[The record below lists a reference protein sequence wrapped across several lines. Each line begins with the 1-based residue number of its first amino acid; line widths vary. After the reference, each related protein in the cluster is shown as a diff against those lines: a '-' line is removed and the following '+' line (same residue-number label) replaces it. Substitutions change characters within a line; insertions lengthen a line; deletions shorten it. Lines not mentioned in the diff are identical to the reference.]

1 MKLPVS
7 GTRTGTRRNKKH
19 PVGKI
24 DPDTGDAVYK
34 PEYISRMA
42 EAGTPL
48 PARNATVLPETFTVS
63 DIRKSTIRDFG
74 HTYFLEQI
82 ARSIGLENI
91 LSESLPQILREI
103 GTLATYLIRGQFN
116 TAPFGALDSCNA

>member
-1 MKLPVS
+1 MKVGKHIYLYEV
-7 GTRTGTRRNKKH
+7 TGFRNANGNPRNKKY

-42 EAGTPL
+42 KAGTPL

-63 DIRKSTIRDFG
+63 DIRKSTI
-74 HTYFLEQI
+74 
-82 ARSIGLENI
+82 
-91 LSESLPQILREI
+91 
-103 GTLATYLIRGQFN
+103 
-116 TAPFGALDSCNA
+116 